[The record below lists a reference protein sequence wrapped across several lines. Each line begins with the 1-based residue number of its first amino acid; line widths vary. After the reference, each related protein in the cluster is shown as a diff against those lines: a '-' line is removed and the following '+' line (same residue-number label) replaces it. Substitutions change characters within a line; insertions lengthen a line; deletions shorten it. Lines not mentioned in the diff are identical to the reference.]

1 MSKSAFNKLAE
12 QYIVTKNT
20 VNQEVRRQLE
30 AMVAEATDGD
40 DMDKISLKLKAMLKG
55 YREVRT
61 DLTTDAEAVEDISAK
76 INSELSH
83 KLNLSFLY
91 MMQKDGV
98 DMHNSIDEAEALAQ
112 QVIDMFPPS
121 LAKEYQDNNKI
132 MWALKLAL
140 HNR

>member
-1 MSKSAFNKLAE
+1 
-12 QYIVTKNT
+12 
-20 VNQEVRRQLE
+20 
-30 AMVAEATDGD
+30 
-40 DMDKISLKLKAMLKG
+40 MLKG

-76 INSELSH
+76 INSELCH

-91 MMQKDGV
+91 LMQKEGV
-98 DMHNSIDEAEALAQ
+98 DKHNSIDEAEALAQ

-121 LAKEYQDNNKI
+121 LAKEYRDNNKI

-140 HNR
+140 HNK

>member
-1 MSKSAFNKLAE
+1 
-12 QYIVTKNT
+12 
-20 VNQEVRRQLE
+20 
-30 AMVAEATDGD
+30 
-40 DMDKISLKLKAMLKG
+40 MDKISLKLKAMLKG

-91 MMQKDGV
+91 MMQKEGV

-112 QVIDMFPPS
+112 QIIDKFPPS
-121 LAKEYQDNNKI
+121 LAKELQSDNKVV
-132 MWALKLAL
+132 WALKLAL
-140 HNR
+140 QHL

>member
-1 MSKSAFNKLAE
+1 M
-12 QYIVTKNT
+12 TKNA
-20 VNQEVRRQLE
+20 VNQEVNRQLE

-61 DLTTDAEAVEDISAK
+61 DLTTDDEAVEDISAK

-91 MMQKDGV
+91 M
-98 DMHNSIDEAEALAQ
+98 MHNSIDEAEALAQ

-140 HNR
+140 HNK

>member
-1 MSKSAFNKLAE
+1 
-12 QYIVTKNT
+12 
-20 VNQEVRRQLE
+20 
-30 AMVAEATDGD
+30 MVAEATDGD

-91 MMQKDGV
+91 MMQKEGV
-98 DMHNSIDEAEALAQ
+98 DIHNSIDEAEVLAQ

-121 LAKEYQDNNKI
+121 LAKEYRDNNKI

-140 HNR
+140 HNK